1 MHFVVF
7 GGEEPAIG
15 YYQGKVRGEGRM
27 HLCFADGRRPA
38 HSSHQGHFLYSGSGT
53 GCMC

>member
-15 YYQGKVRGEGRM
+15 YYQGQVRGEGRM
-27 HLCFADGRRPA
+27 HLCFCRWPPA
-38 HSSHQGHFLYSGSGT
+38 CS
-53 GCMC
+53 

>member
-15 YYQGKVRGEGRM
+15 YYQGKVRGTHA
-27 HLCFADGRRPA
+27 HLRSYRKAR
-38 HSSHQGHFLYSGSGT
+38 
-53 GCMC
+53 